1 MRQYQDFIA
10 TSVFGA
16 RNPGIH
22 EMTTEFAALACYG
35 ATQVDAERV

>member
-10 TSVFGA
+10 TSVSGA

-22 EMTTEFAALACYG
+22 ETATGFAALARYG
-35 ATQVDAERV
+35 ATQVDAEKV